1 MSDWRRGRDAAAIS
15 NNLVDGSG
23 FDLLE
28 ADRAFILRYCQ
39 PCNYMYPLHSRT
51 AGDYGGEL
59 LDHHT
64 KWELGRRREALL
76 PPSVYAATNKG
87 ITYENAWLKCRAFLL
102 RRYAEYYELRQD
114 APEAMVDC
122 NFGAVG
128 ARGLGPGTA
137 MALAERTLSRA
148 IHIGGVHQTVWRAKA
163 GDLVLAQPEPDK
175 SGDQTSREICRE
187 AHRRGLRVF
196 LWHNAS
202 GFYTGL
208 HKKDP
213 DWIIYGRDG
222 KPQESYGAPVLG
234 IHTGW
239 GSCTLK
245 WRAAP
250 GRAALGDEGID
261 GILVDSAAN
270 DGALCIDYRSGEVML
285 PHWIQ
290 WLSALGRNGIQV
302 VSEMPQA
309 FGLGNFIHD
318 NPKRPCLCFMAFN
331 NVLGQGRGP
340 DPEMDEKRDRTGNEH
355 APMYFCR
362 VRGCHYDTRGITPS
376 GARRW
381 QPACQ
386 RCDGRNVSP
395 CHATLCIALFISGS
409 GVRVPGGA
417 KHSYMMASMDKS
429 WPVADLLTLV
439 SLFLQAPRLCE

>member
-1 MSDWRRGRDAAAIS
+1 M
-15 NNLVDGSG
+15 
-23 FDLLE
+23 
-28 ADRAFILRYCQ
+28 
-39 PCNYMYPLHSRT
+39 
-51 AGDYGGEL
+51 
-59 LDHHT
+59 
-64 KWELGRRREALL
+64 
-76 PPSVYAATNKG
+76 
-87 ITYENAWLKCRAFLL
+87 
-102 RRYAEYYELRQD
+102 
-114 APEAMVDC
+114 
-122 NFGAVG
+122 
-128 ARGLGPGTA
+128 
-137 MALAERTLSRA
+137 
-148 IHIGGVHQTVWRAKA
+148 
-163 GDLVLAQPEPDK
+163 
-175 SGDQTSREICRE
+175 
-187 AHRRGLRVF
+187 
-196 LWHNAS
+196 
-202 GFYTGL
+202 
-208 HKKDP
+208 
-213 DWIIYGRDG
+213 
-222 KPQESYGAPVLG
+222 LG

-290 WLSALGRNGIQV
+290 WLFALGRNGIQV